1 MEGSLMRR
9 RDFLAGITVAGAG
22 LHSTV
27 VLAQPNYPKRTIR
40 MVVPFAPGGGVDS
53 FGRLIAEKL
62 KSRQG
67 ATIIIDNR
75 SGGNG
80 TIGGNEVRRAQPD
93 GYTLLFSASTHILA
107 RQVMREPLYDP
118 VADFTPIARAG
129 EAPLLVVMAARMPQK
144 TIAEVVA
151 DQKQNPGKWTFGVS
165 ALGSA
170 GHLATISFIQLAGV
184 DFTVAAYRG
193 TSPALNDVAGGHI
206 QLMIDP
212 LVALWPM
219 AKGGKVKALGVASD
233 HRSKLAPEVPT
244 AAESGMPGLNV
255 TSWYG
260 VWGPKNMPAELVVW
274 VNNAINEAVQ
284 ALEKEGRLDSLGI
297 DPVNGSPKE
306 FASFIDQDLKRSA
319 DLLRAANFQPE

>member
-1 MEGSLMRR
+1 MHR
-9 RDFLAGITVAGAG
+9 RDFLAAIAVAAAG
-22 LHSTV
+22 LRSTP
-27 VLAQPNYPKRTIR
+27 VLAQAKYPKRSIR
-40 MVVPFAPGGGVDS
+40 MVIPFAPGGGVDS
-53 FGRLIAEKL
+53 FGRLLAERL
-62 KSRQG
+62 KTRHG
-67 ATIIIDNR
+67 ATIIVDNR

-80 TIGGNEVRRAQPD
+80 TIGGNEVRRANPD

-118 VADFTPIARAG
+118 IADFTPIARVG
-129 EAPLLVVMAARMPQK
+129 EARLLVIMAAAKPQK
-144 TIAEVVA
+144 TIAEVVS

-170 GHLATISFIQLAGV
+170 GHLATISFIKLAGV

-219 AKGGKVKALGVASD
+219 AKSGKVKALAVASD
-233 HRSKLAPEVPT
+233 TRSKLAPEVLT
-244 AAESGMPGLNV
+244 VAESGMPGLNV

-260 VWGPKNMPAELVVW
+260 LWGPRNMPADLVGW
-274 VNNAINEAVQ
+274 LNNAVGEAVQ
-284 ALEKEGRLDSLGI
+284 TLAKEGRLDPLGI
-297 DPVNGSPKE
+297 DPVSGSPEE
-306 FASFIDQDLKRSA
+306 FAHFIDLDLKRSA
-319 DLLRAANFQPE
+319 DLLRAAKFQPE

>member
-1 MEGSLMRR
+1 VEEYVMRR
-9 RDFLAGITVAGAG
+9 RDILIGITVAGVG
-22 LHSTV
+22 LCSTG

-53 FGRLIAEKL
+53 FARLIAEKL
-62 KSRQG
+62 KAQHG
-67 ATIIIDNR
+67 ATIIVDNR

-118 VADFTPIARAG
+118 VTDFTPIARAG
-129 EAPLLVVMAARMPQK
+129 EAPLLVIMAGKMPQK

-219 AKGGKVKALGVASD
+219 AKGGKVKVLAVASD
-233 HRSKLAPEVPT
+233 HRSKLAPEIST
-244 AAESGMPGLNV
+244 AAESGMPGLNM

-260 VWGPKNMPAELVVW
+260 VWGPKNMPAELAAW
-274 VNNAINEAVQ
+274 LNNAVGDAVQ
-284 ALEKEGRLDSLGI
+284 ALAKEGRLDSLGI
-297 DPVNGSPKE
+297 DPVTGSTEE
-306 FASFIDQDLKRSA
+306 FSRFIDQDLKRSA